1 MRHRNK
7 TSKLKRTA
15 SHRRALLANLSCSL
29 IEHGRIKTTLG
40 KAKALRPVVEKLVTL
55 AKRDDLHSRR
65 LAIAFLHDKERV
77 KKLFAEVAPAAK
89 NRPGGYTRIT
99 KLGSRMSDSAPMA
112 YIEWVDLP
120 GAIEEEEDATPAPA
134 TKAKAKKTAPAAE
147 EAPVV
152 EVEEVE
158 EVVEEAPAEA
168 EAAEA
173 KATEEPAAEEAPA
186 DVVEAEE
193 PEEKPAS

>member
-65 LAIAFLHDKERV
+65 LAIAFLHDKDRV

-89 NRPGGYTRIT
+89 NRAGGYTRIT
-99 KLGSRMSDSAPMA
+99 KLGARMSDSAPMA

-120 GAIEEEEDATPAPA
+120 GAVEEEEEAAPALTTKAKKAAPA
-134 TKAKAKKTAPAAE
+134 TE
-147 EAPVV
+147 VAPV
-152 EVEEVE
+152 EEIEKGVEE
-158 EVVEEAPAEA
+158 PP
-168 EAAEA
+168 
-173 KATEEPAAEEAPA
+173 TEEPVAEETSEEVPVDEPA
-186 DVVEAEE
+186 QK
-193 PEEKPAS
+193 EKPVS